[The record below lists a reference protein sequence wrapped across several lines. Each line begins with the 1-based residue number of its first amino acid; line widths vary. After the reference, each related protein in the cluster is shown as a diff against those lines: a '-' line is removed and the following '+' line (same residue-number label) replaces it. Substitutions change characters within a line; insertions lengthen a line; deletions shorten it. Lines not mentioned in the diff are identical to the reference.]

1 MASTS
6 TTLSRVL
13 GHLYKTDYEIVT
25 LNLPALAN
33 HSSLAYV
40 RELERPVMS
49 VGIVLEIVADVLWAS
64 HASPPPLPIEESDRV
79 LHSHLCQVTG
89 KASRTFLRVFSMCSL
104 RLGRFRPGLFLL
116 GEI

>member
-33 HSSLAYV
+33 HSFLAYV

-49 VGIVLEIVADVLWAS
+49 VEIVLDIVADVLWAS
-64 HASPPPLPIEESDRV
+64 LPPVPIEESNGV

-104 RLGRFRPGLFLL
+104 RLGRFRLGLFLL